1 MALHVALLEPVTP
14 PAVGALARQCAEAD
28 ASLHLVGPLP
38 FEPDDDRL
46 RKSGPKDWSE
56 LDWWVHPG
64 WRDFRD
70 AMSRERCLYFAL
82 DGERDAAEAPYR
94 PNSVLV
100 LGDEAGAL
108 PDRIREKYPQRIF
121 KLPMPPRKR
130 KVDMARSVELLLDLA
145 AERVEA
151 AAAPGTGDAAAEPA
165 KPMRYGRGR
174 GRR

>member
-14 PAVGALARQCAEAD
+14 PTVGALARQCAEAG

-38 FEPDDDRL
+38 FEADDAAL
-46 RKSGPKDWSE
+46 RTAGPRDWGQ

-70 AMSRERCLYFAL
+70 AMSRERCLYFAV
-82 DGERDAAEAPYR
+82 DGERDPAEAPFR
-94 PNSVLV
+94 GNSVLV

-108 PDRIREKYPQRIF
+108 PERIREKYPQRIF

-130 KVDMARSVELLLDLA
+130 KVDVARSAALLLGLA
-145 AERVEA
+145 SERLAVATVATTVE
-151 AAAPGTGDAAAEPA
+151 PS
-165 KPMRYGRGR
+165 KPIRYGRGR

>member
-14 PAVGALARQCAEAD
+14 LTVAALAKHCAGAD

-38 FEPDDDRL
+38 FEADDATLRKAGPDDWA
-46 RKSGPKDWSE
+46 G

-70 AMSRERCLYFAL
+70 AMSRERCLYFAV
-82 DGERDAAEAPYR
+82 DGERDPGEAPYR
-94 PNSVLV
+94 NNSVLV
-100 LGDEAGAL
+100 IGDEAGAL
-108 PDRIREKYPQRIF
+108 PERIREKYPQRIF

-130 KVDMARSVELLLDLA
+130 KVDLAQSAEMLLALASERLAVATGATTVE
-145 AERVEA
+145 
-151 AAAPGTGDAAAEPA
+151 PS
-165 KPMRYGRGR
+165 KPMNYGRGR

>member
-14 PAVGALARQCAEAD
+14 PTVGALARQCAEAD

-38 FEPDDDRL
+38 FEADDDRL
-46 RKSGPKDWSE
+46 RESGPKDWAT

-70 AMSRERCLYFAL
+70 AMSRERCLYFAV
-82 DGERDAAEAPYR
+82 DGERDAGEAPFR
-94 PNSVLV
+94 ANSVLV
-100 LGDEAGAL
+100 LGDESGAL

-130 KVDMARSVELLLDLA
+130 KVDVARSAQLLLDLA
-145 AERVEA
+145 AERVGA
-151 AAAPGTGDAAAEPA
+151 STATVTEPA
-165 KPMRYGRGR
+165 KPIRYGRGR

>member
-14 PAVGALARQCAEAD
+14 PVVGALARQCADAD

-38 FEPDDDRL
+38 FARDDATL
-46 RKSGPKDWSE
+46 QQAGPTDWAR

-70 AMSRERCLYFAL
+70 AMSRERCIYFAV
-82 DGERDAAEAPYR
+82 DGERDAAEAPFR
-94 PNSVLV
+94 RNSVLV
-100 LGDEAGAL
+100 IGDEAGSL

-130 KVDMARSVELLLDLA
+130 KVDVARSVELLLDLA
-145 AERVEA
+145 AERVA
-151 AAAPGTGDAAAEPA
+151 VATGATTVDPA
-165 KPMRYGRGR
+165 KPISYGRGR